1 MKIRFAVD
9 IQIVD
14 DGSVDIEND
23 NGQEATYDLRITDYD
38 LSMGWIE
45 VEATRTDGFNM
56 SGEMVAEAIIGSEA
70 LRIEVDDIEFEEV
83 VR

>member
-23 NGQEATYDLRITDYD
+23 NGQTATYDLTVTNYD
-38 LSMGWIE
+38 LAAGWVE
-45 VEATRTDGFNM
+45 VEATRSEGFNM
-56 SGEMVAEAIIGSEA
+56 SGEMVAEAIISAEA
-70 LRIEVDDIEFEEV
+70 LRIEVEDIEFEEV

>member
-14 DGSVDIEND
+14 DGSVDVEND
-23 NGQEATYDLRITDYD
+23 NGQESTYDLTVTDFD

-45 VEATRTDGFNM
+45 VEATRTEGFNM
-56 SGEMVAEAIIGSEA
+56 SGEMVAEAIIAAEA
-70 LRIEVDDIEFEEV
+70 LRVEVDDIEFEEV